1 MRPKASVSVC
11 AGPESFV
18 QRVTARIEE
27 HGRRIGCRNISDILS
42 GQCTAINS
50 IPPLVSSS
58 IVCLLCHRTATA
70 TSAPGHLVPS
80 ESALFR
86 LRACERRQCTL
97 IGELTDIQRLLLAH
111 GLQMLGTGNELPN
124 LPSLETQSCRWG
136 GACSEDGGPST
147 ASSSESEGLETPPL
161 LGAHKPL
168 SRQRLPKRA
177 SSAPLDGG
185 SGLLGLH
192 LGRLVGRGSF
202 GRVYKGSWAGR
213 PVAVKVMCHEGST
226 ANVLNAL
233 QESLVAKHVQ
243 HKNVVATYS
252 VHTVE
257 RPVGEDSWCLYR
269 SASLGR
275 ECRGGSS
282 RRAATRKL
290 EAGASE
296 TASPE
301 FPSAKPTA
309 PT

>member
-27 HGRRIGCRNISDILS
+27 HGRRIGCRNVDFRHLIWPMHSDQQHPAF
-42 GQCTAINS
+42 G
-50 IPPLVSSS
+50 
-58 IVCLLCHRTATA
+58 IVFDT
-70 TSAPGHLVPS
+70 
-80 ESALFR
+80 LFR